1 MGLATDLGY
10 ERSQQ
15 HLLQRWI
22 IALVSTRPM
31 SAINRR
37 VLPPIDRW
45 MLRLTRGRSTL
56 TSLGSGLPV
65 IWLSTI
71 GAKSKKRRT
80 VPLLAFPVSGH
91 LAILG
96 THFGSQSTPGWVHNL
111 EAEPMAEVEY
121 RQRSARVRARPADP
135 GESDVVWD
143 VAATAYPGY
152 RHYAGRAAHRV
163 IRVFVLES
171 AGAD

>member
-10 ERSQQ
+10 ERGRQN
-15 HLLQRWI
+15 LVQRWT
-22 IALVSTRPM
+22 IALVSTRPV
-31 SAINRR
+31 SAMNRR
-37 VLPPIDRW
+37 ILPSIDRW
-45 MLRLTRGRSTL
+45 VLRMTGGRSTL

-71 GAKSKKRRT
+71 GARSKERRT
-80 VPLLAFPVSGH
+80 VPLLAFPVAGH

-96 THFGSQSTPGWVHNL
+96 THFGSKSTPGWVHNL

-121 RQRSARVRARPADP
+121 RERQARVQARPADP
-135 GESDVVWD
+135 DESAAVWD
-143 VAATAYPGY
+143 LAATAYPGY

-171 AGAD
+171 AEAD

>member
-1 MGLATDLGY
+1 MGLAADLGY
-10 ERSQQ
+10 EQNQQ
-15 HLLQRWI
+15 NLLQRWI

-31 SAINRR
+31 SAVNRR
-37 VLPPIDRW
+37 VLPSIDRW
-45 MLRLTRGRSTL
+45 VLRLTGGRSTM

-71 GAKSKKRRT
+71 GAKSKERRT
-80 VPLLAFPVSGH
+80 VPLLAFPVAGH

-111 EAEPMAEVEY
+111 EAEPTAEVEY
-121 RQRSARVRARPADP
+121 RERTARVKARRADQD
-135 GESDVVWD
+135 ESAVVWD
-143 VAATAYPGY
+143 LAATAYPGY

-171 AGAD
+171 AGVD